1 MTGKWFGL
9 ASIFTGFGTSV
20 CCLGPVVFSLLGVS
34 SATSLT
40 IQWGLLPY
48 RNWFFG
54 MSGLFIGAAFYI
66 TYRRGRPRRP
76 LDEALLWIA
85 TAITVA
91 LLFYTIG
98 AEGL

>member
-20 CCLGPVVFSLLGVS
+20 CCLGPVVFSLLGLS

-40 IQWGLLPY
+40 IQWSLLPY
-48 RNWFFG
+48 RNW
-54 MSGLFIGAAFYI
+54 MLAISGLFIGVAFYV
-66 TYRRGRPRRP
+66 TYRRARPRR
-76 LDEALLWIA
+76 LDEAVLWISA
-85 TAITVA
+85 AITVG